1 MERRERRNMFDG
13 LTITESRSM
22 GLVKRAFKVV
32 LGMYLVIG
40 LTAGYRAWFQVK
52 SLQLQST
59 DSILRR
65 GSAVETMVV
74 SYARTPVEV
83 RLELIQGSHSET
95 FAVQRVPNNTWSF
108 FDPRTRQASQSAVL
122 TGDVLGRF
130 EAGKALLR
138 ATATGRPQLT
148 RLPPPLVREL
158 VVEIAQ

>member
-1 MERRERRNMFDG
+1 MFES
-13 LTITESRSM
+13 LTIREARSM
-22 GLVKRAFKVV
+22 VWVKRAFKIV

-40 LTAGYRAWFQVK
+40 QMALYRAWFQVK
-52 SLQLQST
+52 SLQLQAT

-65 GSAVETMVV
+65 GSTIETTVV

-83 RLELIQGSHSET
+83 RLELVQGNHSET
-95 FAVQRVPNNTWSF
+95 FAVHQVPDNDWAF

-130 EAGKALLR
+130 EAGKAVVR

-148 RLPPPLVREL
+148 RLPPPLVREV
-158 VVEIAQ
+158 VVEIQ